1 VQTALAKGSVVAID
15 QSSRAPPLSAP
26 VKAEFFGERGETRS
40 GTARRLQRFSVSLFN
55 EETARRLG
63 RQRAAM
69 SGRLAACSLMLRD
82 GVRWVPDVAYGL
94 LKDEFAA
101 VETEALEALRSAT
114 GGKTPA
120 DFVQT
125 CLAKIARDCSALAGM
140 IAPGRAPPADLVANV
155 KSDLENRLS
164 KNLIQGMVPGISR
177 SSYQIRLS
185 ESESE
190 GPWDQVQTLLASAAR
205 LPREIFSDTR
215 RTLGLV
221 TKPDRLVE
229 AFNLFSDPL
238 VAR

>member
-1 VQTALAKGSVVAID
+1 
-15 QSSRAPPLSAP
+15 
-26 VKAEFFGERGETRS
+26 
-40 GTARRLQRFSVSLFN
+40 
-55 EETARRLG
+55 
-63 RQRAAM
+63 
-69 SGRLAACSLMLRD
+69 
-82 GVRWVPDVAYGL
+82 VPDVAYGL

-101 VETEALEALRSAT
+101 VETEALEALRSGT
-114 GGKTPA
+114 GGKAPA

-140 IAPGRAPPADLVANV
+140 IAPGRAPPADLIANV

-229 AFNLFSDPL
+229 AFNVFSDPL
-238 VAR
+238 VARYLDGRRVDEHARRELELIETIEGHPTAKPKQRAHALFRLIMGATQATVTAALAD